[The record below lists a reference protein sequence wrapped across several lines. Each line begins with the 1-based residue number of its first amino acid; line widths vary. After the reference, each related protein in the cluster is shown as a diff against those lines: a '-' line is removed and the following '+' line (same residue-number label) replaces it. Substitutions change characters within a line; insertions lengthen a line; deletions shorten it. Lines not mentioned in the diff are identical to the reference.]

1 MPNLNT
7 LIKGGT
13 SLIVVIYNRY
23 FHKEWQGQ
31 SKILMKFAQ

>member
-1 MPNLNT
+1 MPKLKT

-23 FHKEWQGQ
+23 FYKEWQG
-31 SKILMKFAQ
+31 